1 MKTFLYKF
9 TIVLIGLFLLFEL
22 TIGTKL
28 KSYERSL
35 RNIVSKQFVEE
46 MKIKAREEMEIA
58 VNKDIYLDPK
68 DAELISKF
76 LKKVQK
82 EENLKLLENHF
93 LSHYQKQ
100 IIFNYGFQKALLMD
114 FR

>member
-1 MKTFLYKF
+1 
-9 TIVLIGLFLLFEL
+9 
-22 TIGTKL
+22 
-28 KSYERSL
+28 
-35 RNIVSKQFVEE
+35 

-82 EENLKLLENHF
+82 EIHKNLLESQKKS
-93 LSHYQKQ
+93 SHR
-100 IIFNYGFQKALLMD
+100 NTVSA
-114 FR
+114 